1 MLLATNTNNIIF
13 ECSQEE
19 DNMSSTINHNNYN
32 YNNTAN
38 SNTQNNPPTQVPPIQ
53 SLSNPQNS
61 IKPLNTSSEPP
72 QSQEQM
78 LLPSDIYVS
87 TNNIDDTPLTYREII
102 NYFTS
107 LYLSKSKEA
116 NVHIQTTNNN
126 KKCCLLMLFNKIRK
140 NVSLDSEL
148 IKEKSILL
156 FISNIHLDIQNQKHF
171 NIIKTLYY
179 ITHHNDDNNNNK
191 EDIVNDT
198 VVRYYEHI
206 KRVCEDNKN
215 SRDYM
220 KLSCFDVMEIIA
232 LSAKHPSF
240 IEENKKDNEKEYNEM
255 YFDVL
260 VKHLVSFSNVTV
272 MMLKQ
277 KVLDLYCIKNKS
289 VINTVN
295 EFYFGI
301 IQINIEE
308 MNNKDWKKANVLND
322 IIDKARNHPSSILWK
337 YNLFKEKYPEIK
349 DSISQS
355 FHRFENDFSQ

>member
-240 IEENKKDNEKEYNEM
+240 I
-255 YFDVL
+255 
-260 VKHLVSFSNVTV
+260 
-272 MMLKQ
+272 
-277 KVLDLYCIKNKS
+277 
-289 VINTVN
+289 
-295 EFYFGI
+295 
-301 IQINIEE
+301 
-308 MNNKDWKKANVLND
+308 
-322 IIDKARNHPSSILWK
+322 
-337 YNLFKEKYPEIK
+337 
-349 DSISQS
+349 
-355 FHRFENDFSQ
+355 

>member
-1 MLLATNTNNIIF
+1 MLLATNNNNIIF

-19 DNMSSTINHNNYN
+19 DNMSSTINNN
-32 YNNTAN
+32 
-38 SNTQNNPPTQVPPIQ
+38 NTQNNAPTQVPQVQ

-87 TNNIDDTPLTYREII
+87 TNSIDDTPLTYREII

-116 NVHIQTTNNN
+116 NLHIQTSNNN

-140 NVSLDSEL
+140 NVALDNEL
-148 IKEKSILL
+148 IKEKSILQ
-156 FISNIHLDIQNQKHF
+156 FISNIQLDIQNQKHF

-179 ITHHNDDNNNNK
+179 ITHHQYNNDNK
-191 EDIVNDT
+191 EDIVNDN
-198 VVRYYEHI
+198 VVKYYERI
-206 KRVCEDNKN
+206 KRICEGQKSSDNI
-215 SRDYM
+215 

-232 LSAKHPSF
+232 LSTKHPSF
-240 IEENKKDNEKEYNEM
+240 IEHNKKENEKEYNDT

-260 VKHLVSFSNVTV
+260 VKHLVSFSNVTI

-301 IQINIEE
+301 IQVNAEE
-308 MNNKDWKKANVLND
+308 MNNKDWKKENIVND
-322 IIDKARNHPSSILWK
+322 IIDKSRNRPSSILWK